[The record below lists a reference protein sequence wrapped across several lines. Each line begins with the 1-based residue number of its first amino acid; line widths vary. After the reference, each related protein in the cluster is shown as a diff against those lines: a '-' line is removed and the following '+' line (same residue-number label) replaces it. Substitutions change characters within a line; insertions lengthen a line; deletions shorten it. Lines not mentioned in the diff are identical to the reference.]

1 METVNNTLIL
11 SLSALAAL
19 GSGLMA
25 GTFFAFSTFVM
36 PALTRIP
43 PSQGI
48 AAMQSINVVVIN
60 PWFLG
65 VFGGTAALSLVLM
78 FLTLLGW
85 TDHRAIYLLIG
96 GGLYLLGTIAV
107 TGLFNVPLNDALATV
122 KPESEAGTQTWVH
135 YVATWTAWNH
145 IRTAGSLLSAASFI
159 LAAR

>member
-1 METVNNTLIL
+1 METMNNTLIL

-43 PSQGI
+43 LSQGI
-48 AAMQSINVVVIN
+48 AAMQSINLVVIN
-60 PWFLG
+60 PWFLE

-78 FLTLLGW
+78 FLALLGW

-96 GGLYLLGTIAV
+96 GGLDLLGTIAV
-107 TGLFNVPLNDALATV
+107 TGLFNVPLNDALGDDETGERSWDADV
-122 KPESEAGTQTWVH
+122 
-135 YVATWTAWNH
+135 
-145 IRTAGSLLSAASFI
+145 GSLRCYLD
-159 LAAR
+159 RVEPH

>member
-1 METVNNTLIL
+1 
-11 SLSALAAL
+11 
-19 GSGLMA
+19 
-25 GTFFAFSTFVM
+25 
-36 PALTRIP
+36 
-43 PSQGI
+43 
-48 AAMQSINVVVIN
+48 VIN
-60 PWFLG
+60 LWFLG

-78 FLTLLGW
+78 FLALLGW

-107 TGLFNVPLNDALATV
+107 ARIFNIPLNDALATV
-122 KPESEAGTQTWVH
+122 KPDSEAGTQTWVH